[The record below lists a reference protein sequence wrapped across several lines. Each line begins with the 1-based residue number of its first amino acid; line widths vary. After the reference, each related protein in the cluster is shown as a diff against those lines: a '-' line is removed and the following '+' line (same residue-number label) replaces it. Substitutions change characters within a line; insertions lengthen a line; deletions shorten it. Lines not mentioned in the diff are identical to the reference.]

1 MSVIKL
7 VSKQEDAFVF
17 DVEALR
23 EKLAIYADHKVA
35 VISIAGA
42 FRTGKSFLA
51 NWIIR
56 YFELDRDENW
66 LDSED
71 KLESQLEGF
80 EFARQREPVTDGIDV
95 WGTVFELEHAHH
107 GNIAVVILDTQGIFS
122 LGSDFSESVAIF
134 AVSLF
139 LSSIQIYNIRGNL
152 TRSDLEHLRLF
163 ASYGQ
168 MMIDQNAEAACI
180 PFQRLVFAIRDWELD
195 DDLGLEAGTK
205 FLQSVM
211 EEMEDTEEGVE
222 LLNSLRTSFSK
233 INCHLFRHPGSDA
246 VRSDDF
252 QGQVAQLDEE
262 FKDGLKEFIPFVAN
276 DDTDNSSNVP
286 TLKISPLK
294 QVLTV
299 DDFMDQI
306 DAIKEIFDS
315 GLIDKPESMYGA
327 FSKVSH
333 GKAVKEAAKYWNSK
347 MNALLPDMP
356 ESRRE
361 KPIRTDFLNEAEFEE
376 KLDKYSKKTWE
387 IWNEQPK
394 LADEEAMENVRKG
407 LEEKMSQDIDN
418 MRSENLNREALY
430 DKTWAARCACIA
442 ASCACCI
449 ACKCS

>member
-23 EKLAIYADHKVA
+23 EKLAIYADHRIA

-152 TRSDLEHLRLF
+152 TRNRL
-163 ASYGQ
+163 
-168 MMIDQNAEAACI
+168 
-180 PFQRLVFAIRDWELD
+180 
-195 DDLGLEAGTK
+195 
-205 FLQSVM
+205 
-211 EEMEDTEEGVE
+211 
-222 LLNSLRTSFSK
+222 K
-233 INCHLFRHPGSDA
+233 IYLP
-246 VRSDDF
+246 
-252 QGQVAQLDEE
+252 
-262 FKDGLKEFIPFVAN
+262 
-276 DDTDNSSNVP
+276 
-286 TLKISPLK
+286 KISP
-294 QVLTV
+294 
-299 DDFMDQI
+299 
-306 DAIKEIFDS
+306 
-315 GLIDKPESMYGA
+315 P
-327 FSKVSH
+327 
-333 GKAVKEAAKYWNSK
+333 
-347 MNALLPDMP
+347 
-356 ESRRE
+356 
-361 KPIRTDFLNEAEFEE
+361 
-376 KLDKYSKKTWE
+376 TWSFGV
-387 IWNEQPK
+387 I
-394 LADEEAMENVRKG
+394 
-407 LEEKMSQDIDN
+407 
-418 MRSENLNREALY
+418 
-430 DKTWAARCACIA
+430 
-442 ASCACCI
+442 
-449 ACKCS
+449 

>member
-1 MSVIKL
+1 M
-7 VSKQEDAFVF
+7 
-17 DVEALR
+17 
-23 EKLAIYADHKVA
+23 
-35 VISIAGA
+35 
-42 FRTGKSFLA
+42 
-51 NWIIR
+51 
-56 YFELDRDENW
+56 
-66 LDSED
+66 
-71 KLESQLEGF
+71 
-80 EFARQREPVTDGIDV
+80 
-95 WGTVFELEHAHH
+95 
-107 GNIAVVILDTQGIFS
+107 
-122 LGSDFSESVAIF
+122 
-134 AVSLF
+134 
-139 LSSIQIYNIRGNL
+139 
-152 TRSDLEHLRLF
+152 EHLRLF

-233 INCHLFRHPGSDA
+233 INCHLFRHPGSEA

-299 DDFMDQI
+299 DDFMDQVSPELGQSSRTSRQKFPIEKRKIKI

-356 ESRRE
+356 GTKSTFFHLHDSYHMTH
-361 KPIRTDFLNEAEFEE
+361 I
-376 KLDKYSKKTWE
+376 
-387 IWNEQPK
+387 I
-394 LADEEAMENVRKG
+394 
-407 LEEKMSQDIDN
+407 
-418 MRSENLNREALY
+418 
-430 DKTWAARCACIA
+430 
-442 ASCACCI
+442 
-449 ACKCS
+449 